1 MEGRLLKLEASD
13 PQMEACERWSDNV
26 TEQILFGGAKYGGKS
41 YLGCN
46 LIFNDALTYPDT
58 AYFIAR
64 QQLNDLRKHTRLS
77 IEEVFRDWGLK
88 MDDYVKYNGMDNYYE
103 CIQTRSPV
111 FFLEGKAQPS
121 DPLFER
127 YGSAQ
132 FTRGWIEEGGEFAD
146 LAIDNLSIT
155 VGRKNNAK
163 YGLTGKV
170 LITCN
175 PKKNVLYRKFYR
187 PWTEG
192 KLPPNLAFIRSLATD
207 NVKGDPGYIKK
218 LSEMKDPTMR
228 ARLWLGDWEYDDDPA
243 SLMGYDAISDLFTN
257 TVDPGEKYII
267 ADVARYG
274 SDRTV
279 ISYWEGLAWL
289 DVVIFD
295 TNSIPQAA
303 EAVLSMSKKYQVP
316 RSHIAVDDDGVGG
329 GVADMLPGCVRFQGG
344 AKPIEVKG
352 KEQNYWNLK
361 AQCSYAWADRVN
373 ERRAAVLCGDKT
385 LSDGR
390 RVRDYLEEDL
400 AWMKRDKIDQD
411 GKLRILPKEKV
422 KEGLGRS
429 PDFGDVPMMRM
440 VFELRGDNQMNRSI
454 YKRADGFE
462 RAARRE
468 WIRNLRG

>member
-1 MEGRLLKLEASD
+1 MTSLRLSDILQPKQAQAYALLKD
-13 PQMEACERWSDNV
+13 KTH
-26 TEQILFGGAKYGGKS
+26 TEILYGGAAGGGKS
-41 YLGCN
+41 WLGCMW
-46 LIFNDALTYPDT
+46 LLMGCIKYPGSRWLMGRAVLKTLKDT
-58 AYFIAR
+58 T
-64 QQLNDLRKHTRLS
+64 LNSFFDVCS
-77 IEEVFRDWGLK
+77 FFGLK
-88 MDDYVKYNGMDNYYE
+88 AGEDYIYNGQAGTITVGGSAILTKDLFSY
-103 CIQTRSPV
+103 
-111 FFLEGKAQPS
+111 PS
-121 DPLFER
+121 DPNFDEL
-127 YGSAQ
+127 GSL
-132 FTRGWIEEGGEFAD
+132 E
-146 LAIDNLSIT
+146 
-155 VGRKNNAK
+155 
-163 YGLTGKV
+163 LTGAFIDEANQVTEKAKSIV
-170 LITCN
+170 SSRIRYKLDEFNLTPKLLMTCN
-175 PKKNVLYRKFYR
+175 PAKNWVYRGFFQPHR
-187 PWTEG
+187 DGTME
-192 KLPPNLAFIRSLATD
+192 NHRAFIQALVTD
-207 NVKGDPGYIKK
+207 NPKISPHYIEQLRK
-218 LSEMKDPTMR
+218 LDGPDRE
-228 ARLWLGDWEYDDDPA
+228 RLLLGNWDYDDDPA
-243 SLMGYDAISDLFTN
+243 RLMDFAAISDLFTN
-257 TVDPGEKYII
+257 TVDPGEKYIV

-289 DVVIFD
+289 DAVIFD

-303 EAVLSMSKKYQVP
+303 DAVLTMSKKYQVP

-385 LSDGR
+385 VSDGR

-440 VFELRGDNQMNRSI
+440 IFELRGDNQMNRSI

-468 WIRNLRG
+468 WIRNLR